1 MAAIDTDI
9 IEQLAS
15 RSSEIT
21 PAEALDKLIEVYI
34 ENCGVSTGMRTVA
47 DYAADYWIK
56 EWKRTC
62 PDVPD
67 DVFVLYDVMPLRS
80 EYYRAHREEID
91 EYDTTIMS
99 NEELREVCLEM
110 VNETDDLRTQI
121 ALSAGIVNFE

>member
-1 MAAIDTDI
+1 MAAVDTDI

-34 ENCGVSTGMRTVA
+34 GNCGVSTGMRTVA

-62 PDVPD
+62 PDVSD
-67 DVFVLYDVMPLRS
+67 DVVVLYDVMPLRS
-80 EYYRAHREEID
+80 AYYRANREEID

-99 NEELREVCLEM
+99 DEELREVCLEM

>member
-1 MAAIDTDI
+1 MAAIDTEI

-56 EWKRTC
+56 AWKRTC

-67 DVFVLYDVMPLRS
+67 DVVVLYDVMPLRS
-80 EYYRAHREEID
+80 AYYRTHREEID

-99 NEELREVCLEM
+99 KEELGEVCLEM
-110 VNETDDLRTQI
+110 VAETADLRTQI

>member
-1 MAAIDTDI
+1 MNNKKQEV
-9 IEQLAS
+9 IERLAS

-34 ENCGVSTGMRTVA
+34 ENCGTSTGMRTVA

-62 PDVPD
+62 SEVSEDVA
-67 DVFVLYDVMPLRS
+67 VLYDVMPLRS

-99 NEELREVCLEM
+99 KEELREVCLAM
-110 VNETDDLRTQI
+110 VDETDDLRTQI
-121 ALSAGIVNFE
+121 ALSVGIVNFE